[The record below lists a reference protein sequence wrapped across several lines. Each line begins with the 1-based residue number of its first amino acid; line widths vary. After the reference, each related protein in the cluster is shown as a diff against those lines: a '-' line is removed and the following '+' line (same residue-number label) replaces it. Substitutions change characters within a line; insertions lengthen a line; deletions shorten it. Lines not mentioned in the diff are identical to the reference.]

1 MNTYQEREVRRREE
15 RDSLW
20 SFIAR
25 ERESVQIDDM
35 LGEGQKSAK
44 GVRRREKMKINPK
57 PSTHLLSVR

>member
-1 MNTYQEREVRRREE
+1 VNTYQEREVRRREE

-44 GVRRREKMKINPK
+44 GFVEERK
-57 PSTHLLSVR
+57 